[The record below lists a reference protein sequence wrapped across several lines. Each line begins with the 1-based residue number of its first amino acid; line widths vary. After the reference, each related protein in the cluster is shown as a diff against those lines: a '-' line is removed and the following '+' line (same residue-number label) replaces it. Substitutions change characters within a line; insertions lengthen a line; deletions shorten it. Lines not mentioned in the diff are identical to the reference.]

1 MARYDVHASEDGYLY
16 LEIQADSWAHLNTRV
31 VIPLMPL
38 DVAPV
43 PARHLNP
50 AFQINV
56 LPLSLVTQ
64 YLGAARTSTLGPVIA
79 SLAKE
84 QDRISA
90 ALDRLLQG
98 F

>member
-16 LEIQADSWAHLNTRV
+16 VEIQAESWAHLNTRV

-38 DVAPV
+38 GIAPV

-50 AFQINV
+50 IFQIDGQ
-56 LPLSLVTQ
+56 PLSLVTQ
-64 YLGAARTSTLGPVIA
+64 YLGTARVSSLGPVVA

>member
-1 MARYDVHASEDGYLY
+1 MARYDVHASSDGYFY
-16 LEIQADSWAHLNTRV
+16 VEIQASSLEHLNTRV

-50 AFQINV
+50 IFHINGQT
-56 LPLSLVTQ
+56 LALVTQ
-64 YLGAARTSTLGPVIA
+64 YLGTARVSTLGPVVA
-79 SLAKE
+79 SLANE

-90 ALDRLLQG
+90 ALDRLFYG

>member
-1 MARYDVHASEDGYLY
+1 MARYDVHASKDGFWYV
-16 LEIQADSWAHLNTRV
+16 EIQADSWAHFNTRV

-50 AFQINV
+50 IFQV
-56 LPLSLVTQ
+56 GGQPLSLVTQ
-64 YLGAARTSTLGPVIA
+64 YLGTARLSTIGPVVA
-79 SLAKE
+79 SLASE